1 MTDNLKGHLLLRRI
15 RTAIRFGRQ
24 QGLTALLTLVRQKLR
39 GGKGG
44 GLLSKIDLIDY
55 YSFVRASPVGTA
67 LLPGSISRNVIN
79 WVIPPFGFGSGGHL
93 NIFRF
98 IHHLEL
104 DGFECRII
112 IVGEPRP
119 NSSESAAKQINEW
132 FFKLQA
138 KVFIG
143 LNSAPPAHITIATSW
158 QTAYFVKSFMPT
170 IHRCYFVQDFEPY
183 FFAAGSEYAW
193 AEQTYRFGF
202 FGVTAGTWLKEKL
215 AVEYG
220 MQTEAFGFSFDHE
233 RYRPHVRRE
242 PNVRRVFFYARPPTQ
257 RRAFEMG
264 LLVLAEMARR
274 LPDVEVVLAGWDI
287 SSYKIPFEHV
297 NAGVVVLDDLPDL
310 YSQCDVA
317 LVLSFTNLSL
327 LPLELMACGTPVVSN
342 RAKCTEWLLNDTNAR
357 LAEPNVESLADAL
370 CAVLENAAERERI
383 RNAGFKTASL
393 SDWKLEAG
401 KVAMMLRRLDGDSKM
416 L

>member
-1 MTDNLKGHLLLRRI
+1 
-15 RTAIRFGRQ
+15 
-24 QGLTALLTLVRQKLR
+24 
-39 GGKGG
+39 
-44 GLLSKIDLIDY
+44 
-55 YSFVRASPVGTA
+55 
-67 LLPGSISRNVIN
+67 
-79 WVIPPFGFGSGGHL
+79 
-93 NIFRF
+93 
-98 IHHLEL
+98 
-104 DGFECRII
+104 
-112 IVGEPRP
+112 
-119 NSSESAAKQINEW
+119 
-132 FFKLQA
+132 
-138 KVFIG
+138 
-143 LNSAPPAHITIATSW
+143 
-158 QTAYFVKSFMPT
+158 
-170 IHRCYFVQDFEPY
+170 
-183 FFAAGSEYAW
+183 
-193 AEQTYRFGF
+193 
-202 FGVTAGTWLKEKL
+202 
-215 AVEYG
+215 

-233 RYRPHVRRE
+233 RYRPGVRRE
-242 PNVRRVFFYARPPTQ
+242 PDIRRVFFYARPPTQ

-264 LLVLAEMARR
+264 LLVLAEMAQR
-274 LPDVEVVLAGWDI
+274 LPDVEVVFAGWDI

-401 KVAMMLRRLDGDSKM
+401 KVAMMLRRLDENIQNA
-416 L
+416 